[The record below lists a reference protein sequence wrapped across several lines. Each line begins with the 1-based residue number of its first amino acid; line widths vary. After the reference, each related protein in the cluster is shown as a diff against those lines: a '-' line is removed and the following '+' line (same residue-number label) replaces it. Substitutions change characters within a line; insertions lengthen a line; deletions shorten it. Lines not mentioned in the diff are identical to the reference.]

1 MTPTSKL
8 SQEEFERAISLL
20 IPPSKGQQPQLTP
33 FNDSLFD
40 QIHTLLELF
49 GKPEWSIRPRTY
61 TVLLMIGRLDVMDA
75 FVNAGLLDIQFPYPE
90 ARLPAPLVDQFSRDR
105 FMKSQLLVLT
115 KATDIE
121 NGCHKH
127 FSMAKMH

>member
-1 MTPTSKL
+1 MTPISKL
-8 SQEEFERAISLL
+8 SQEEFERAIGQL
-20 IPPSKGQQPQLTP
+20 IPQSRDQQPQLNP

-40 QIHTLLELF
+40 RIRTLLELS
-49 GKPEWSIRPRTY
+49 GKPKWSIRPRTY
-61 TVLLMIGRLDVMDA
+61 TVLLMIGRLDAMDA

-90 ARLPAPLVDQFSRDR
+90 ARLPAPLVDQSSRDR

-115 KATDIE
+115 KATDIDS
-121 NGCHKH
+121 GFHKH